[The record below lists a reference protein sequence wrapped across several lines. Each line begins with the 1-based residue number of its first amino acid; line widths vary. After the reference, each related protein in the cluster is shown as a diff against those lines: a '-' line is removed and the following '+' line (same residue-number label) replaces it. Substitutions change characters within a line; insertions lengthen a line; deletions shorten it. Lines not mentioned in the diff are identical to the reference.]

1 MTKDKVFVA
10 NITRYYNYL
19 ERPNNWY
26 KTPVAT
32 LSKAKLLGLLR
43 RHYENSGNFIYEID
57 KPE

>member
-1 MTKDKVFVA
+1 MINDTIFIA

-19 ERPNNWY
+19 ERPLNRY

-32 LSKAKLLGLLR
+32 LSTAKLLGLLR
-43 RHYENSGNFIYEID
+43 RHYENTGNFIYEID